1 MFAHV
6 PGLKVITPATPAD
19 GKGLLKSAIRDDN
32 PVLFVEHA
40 LLYRVR
46 GEVPEGEHLVPLGK
60 AEVKREGKDITLV
73 AYSRMTLV
81 ALQAAD
87 LLSQEGIEAEVVDLR
102 SLRPL
107 DMETVLASVRKTHR
121 ALTVEEAWR
130 TYGIGAEIASRIQ
143 EEAFDD
149 LDAPIRRV
157 SGVEVPLPYAK
168 NLEQAAIPDAQRVM
182 KAVKEVLARTG
193 G

>member
-1 MFAHV
+1 
-6 PGLKVITPATPAD
+6 
-19 GKGLLKSAIRDDN
+19 
-32 PVLFVEHA
+32 
-40 LLYRVR
+40 
-46 GEVPEGEHLVPLGK
+46 
-60 AEVKREGKDITLV
+60 
-73 AYSRMTLV
+73 MTLV

-130 TYGIGAEIASRIQ
+130 SYGIGAEIASRIQ

-157 SGVEVPLPYAK
+157 SGIEVPLPYAK
-168 NLEQAAIPDAQRVM
+168 NLEQAAIPDAQGVM
-182 KAVKEVLARTG
+182 KTVKEVLARTG